1 MPKQNTVIIDT
12 SVLIAFEKLE
22 KSSLLC
28 LIYDEILLTEAVYQ
42 EYQSNLQHC
51 FSLKTA
57 PMPLTSFLVNNVGLG
72 RGESESI
79 ALAYHTGIK
88 VLIDDLKARK
98 FAVELGCSLSGTIGV
113 LYKMEQKETIDSAFK
128 EIIKLKEL
136 GFRIS
141 EKLIHKLSS
150 K

>member
-1 MPKQNTVIIDT
+1 MDQDRLRPH
-12 SVLIAFEKLE
+12 
-22 KSSLLC
+22 
-28 LIYDEILLTEAVYQ
+28 VYGPVRDRVRAHPQ
-42 EYQSNLQHC
+42 
-51 FSLKTA
+51 T
-57 PMPLTSFLVNNVGLG
+57 LG